1 MNLLAFT
8 SKEPISRWEDFAE
21 RSFLFITAGTYQKR
35 PFIADSQRKQ
45 MLIESID
52 FNCYKWG
59 WKLTAYAIL
68 DNHYHLIVR
77 TPGGDVTRLAHIIQ
91 SAHSFSA
98 YHWRRDDPSIRTRIW
113 WNFWEAVIKTPE
125 SLVEHINYVHE
136 NPRFHGLT
144 ADPATFQYSS
154 MPAYQA
160 LPNSPWPDWQA
171 KYTRPPADLI
181 DSF

>member
-1 MNLLAFT
+1 MLSFT
-8 SKEPISRWEDFAE
+8 SKEPIARMEDFVE

-35 PFIADSQRKQ
+35 PFIAGDDRKS
-45 MLIESID
+45 MLVESLD

-98 YHWRRDDPSIRTRIW
+98 YHWRRDDPTIRTRIW
-113 WNFWEAVIKTPE
+113 WNFWEAVLKTPE
-125 SLVEHINYVHE
+125 ALIEHINYVHL
-136 NPRFHGLT
+136 NPKLHGT
-144 ADPATFQYSS
+144 TSEPASYAFSS
-154 MPAYQA
+154 MPAYLA
-160 LPNSPWPDWQA
+160 LPNSPLEDWMK
-171 KYTRPPADLI
+171 KYVRTPADLI
-181 DSF
+181 DAF

>member
-1 MNLLAFT
+1 LLAFT
-8 SKEPISRWEDFAE
+8 SKEPFTRIDDFSE

-35 PFIADSQRKQ
+35 PFIAGNDRKN
-45 MLIESID
+45 MLIESLD

-59 WKLTAYAIL
+59 WKLTAYAVL

-77 TPGGDVTRLAHIIQ
+77 YPGGDVSRLAHIIQ

-125 SLVEHINYVHE
+125 SLIEHINYVHE
-136 NPRFHGLT
+136 NPRVHGL
-144 ADPATFQYSS
+144 ASDPSS
-154 MPAYQA
+154 YLFSSLPAYLA
-160 LPNSPWPDWQA
+160 VENTPILDWQ
-171 KYTRPPADLI
+171 KKHSRPPADLI